1 MIPVILGVLLIVF
14 ALSAI
19 TPGDP
24 VDQIVG
30 SDAAPEVKE
39 AMREK
44 MGLNDPFLVRYGR
57 YLIGIVTRGDF
68 GTSYATGEP
77 VAKEIFQHCKTDI
90 SGGSR
95 STHHRHTVGCHFGSK
110 TVFVYR

>member
-57 YLIGIVTRGDF
+57 
-68 GTSYATGEP
+68 
-77 VAKEIFQHCKTDI
+77 
-90 SGGSR
+90 
-95 STHHRHTVGCHFGSK
+95 
-110 TVFVYR
+110 